1 MTGVVGVGH
10 PSAGGVPPI
19 LDDVHLG
26 ELLTST
32 SAETTLGL
40 RPRNPVLPLEVN
52 LEPFLGLL
60 GDRVLRAPRSA
71 HDVLVDP
78 GISKR
83 RTGSVFW
90 FKFGLLLFH
99 SCLKFGTSRV
109 SWIRV
114 PLFARVL
121 NKKIKTFARGLPT
134 KIQDISRSDERGAIR
149 LSTKSEPEFQK
160 RTENN
165 FFGKSMLQNNSS
177 CFSNEGSALLGRV

>member
-10 PSAGGVPPI
+10 PSAGGVPPV

-32 SAETTLGL
+32 SAEATLGL
-40 RPRNPVLPLEVN
+40 RPRDPVLPLEVN

-60 GDRVLRAPRSA
+60 SDRILRAPCSA

-83 RTGSVFW
+83 RTGSISW
-90 FKFGLLLFH
+90 FEFGLLLFH

-134 KIQDISRSDERGAIR
+134 KIQDMS
-149 LSTKSEPEFQK
+149 K
-160 RTENN
+160 
-165 FFGKSMLQNNSS
+165 
-177 CFSNEGSALLGRV
+177 